1 MRAAPDDDGR
11 IGFGL
16 DAARVPIRFAEDC
29 DPASRAVAADL
40 WPELRTRE
48 ARHPVEL
55 VAAAAAVDAAGA
67 RARRDDLLD
76 TAERREAADPSY
88 YGAAWVALGRVVLT
102 TDLAGSCE

>member
-1 MRAAPDDDGR
+1 MRAAPHDDGR

-29 DPASRAVAADL
+29 DPASRAIAADL

-48 ARHPVEL
+48 AGHPVEL
-55 VAAAAAVDAAGA
+55 VAAAAAADAAG
-67 RARRDDLLD
+67 
-76 TAERREAADPSY
+76 ER
-88 YGAAWVALGRVVLT
+88 AAWVALGRVVLT